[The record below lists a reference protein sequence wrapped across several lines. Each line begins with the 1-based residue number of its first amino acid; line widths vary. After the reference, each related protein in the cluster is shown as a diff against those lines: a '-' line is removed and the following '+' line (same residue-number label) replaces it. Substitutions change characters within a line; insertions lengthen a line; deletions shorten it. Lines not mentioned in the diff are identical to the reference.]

1 MLRELSIE
9 NLAVIE
15 KASVEFGGAFNVFTG
30 ETGAGK
36 SVIIG
41 GINAVL
47 GGRTNKDIVRSG
59 APKAVISAL
68 FDDISDRVK
77 AKLSEL
83 GFSSEDGELVLMREI
98 TSEGKSSARI
108 NGRAATAAMLREVG
122 ELLVDIHGQHE
133 NRILMNNDNQR
144 QILDSYGELD
154 GLLEAYRGEFRRF
167 SKLSR
172 KLREM
177 QEENKTR
184 ELRTAQQL
192 ASIGIGCPGTC
203 NQATGV
209 VEYSNNLGFVNAPL
223 RTDIESKFSVPT
235 YLGNDADAAAY
246 GEYCAGAAKGAGSA
260 VVITLGTGVGSG
272 IIIDGKIYSGS
283 NFAGGEIGHTV
294 IEVDGRPCTCGR
306 KGCFEAYSSATGL
319 VNTTREYAEKFPDS
333 LMAELIKNE
342 GKVSARTAYIA
353 MKQGDEAGKLV
364 TDLYV
369 KYLAVG
375 ITNVIN
381 IFQPDILCIGG
392 GVCNEGD
399 TLLVPLKKAV
409 AEQVYSKRS
418 AKNTEIV
425 ICSLGNDAG
434 IIGAAMLHRS
444 CK

>member
-1 MLRELSIE
+1 MANMERHLGID
-9 NLAVIE
+9 
-15 KASVEFGGAFNVFTG
+15 
-30 ETGAGK
+30 
-36 SVIIG
+36 IG
-41 GINAVL
+41 G
-47 GGRTNKDIVRSG
+47 TNIACGIVNENCEIVARSKVKTNSPRPYAEILADI
-59 APKAVISAL
+59 I
-68 FDDISDRVK
+68 
-77 AKLSEL
+77 
-83 GFSSEDGELVLMREI
+83 
-98 TSEGKSSARI
+98 
-108 NGRAATAAMLREVG
+108 RAA
-122 ELLVDIHGQHE
+122 ELACA
-133 NRILMNNDNQR
+133 
-144 QILDSYGELD
+144 
-154 GLLEAYRGEFRRF
+154 EAGI
-167 SKLSR
+167 
-172 KLREM
+172 
-177 QEENKTR
+177 TP
-184 ELRTAQQL
+184 QQL

-223 RTDIESKFSVPT
+223 RTDIESKFGVPT

-272 IIIDGKIYSGS
+272 ILIDGKIYSGS

-294 IEVDGRPCTCGR
+294 IEV
-306 KGCFEAYSSATGL
+306 
-319 VNTTREYAEKFPDS
+319 
-333 LMAELIKNE
+333 E

>member
-1 MLRELSIE
+1 M
-9 NLAVIE
+9 
-15 KASVEFGGAFNVFTG
+15 KYY
-30 ETGAGK
+30 AG
-36 SVIIG
+36 IDIG
-41 GINAVL
+41 GTNISTGIVDENYEIV
-47 GGRTNKDIVRSG
+47 GRAKIKTDVSRGYKGILPDIVQSVRD
-59 APKAVISAL
+59 AAENA
-68 FDDISDRVK
+68 
-77 AKLSEL
+77 EL
-83 GFSSEDGELVLMREI
+83 ELEEI
-98 TSEGKSSARI
+98 RW
-108 NGRAATAAMLREVG
+108 
-122 ELLVDIHGQHE
+122 
-133 NRILMNNDNQR
+133 
-144 QILDSYGELD
+144 
-154 GLLEAYRGEFRRF
+154 
-167 SKLSR
+167 
-172 KLREM
+172 
-177 QEENKTR
+177 
-184 ELRTAQQL
+184 
-192 ASIGIGCPGTC
+192 IGIGCPGTC
-203 NQATGV
+203 NPETGV
-209 VEYSNNLGFVNAPL
+209 VEYSNNLRWDNVPL
-223 RTDIESKFSVPT
+223 LADVEAALGRKA
-235 YLGNDADAAAY
+235 YLDNDANAAGY
-246 GEYCAGAAKGAGSA
+246 GEYLAGAAKGAKNA
-260 VVITLGTGVGSG
+260 VIITLGTGVGAG
-272 IIIDGKIYSGS
+272 IIINGKIFSGS

-294 IEVDGRPCTCGR
+294 ITVDGYECTCGR

>member
-122 ELLVDIHGQHE
+122 ELLVDFHGQHE

-154 GLLEAYRGEFRRF
+154 ELLEAYRGEFRRF

-184 ELRTAQQL
+184 ELRTAQLTAIIEELTELDLDYGDGERMEEELQKIRSTAKIQGAL
-192 ASIGIGCPGTC
+192 FTA
-203 NQATGV
+203 
-209 VEYSNNLGFVNAPL
+209 NNLLNGEENPGAVELVRQSMNSFAAAGAVLP
-223 RTDIESKFSVPT
+223 E
-235 YLGNDADAAAY
+235 ADALY
-246 GEYCAGAAKGAGSA
+246 RRLEELLPELEDISSRSEERR
-260 VVITLGTGVGSG
+260 VG
-272 IIIDGKIYSGS
+272 K
-283 NFAGGEIGHTV
+283 E
-294 IEVDGRPCTCGR
+294 C
-306 KGCFEAYSSATGL
+306 
-319 VNTTREYAEKFPDS
+319 
-333 LMAELIKNE
+333 
-342 GKVSARTAYIA
+342 
-353 MKQGDEAGKLV
+353 
-364 TDLYV
+364 
-369 KYLAVG
+369 
-375 ITNVIN
+375 
-381 IFQPDILCIGG
+381 
-392 GVCNEGD
+392 
-399 TLLVPLKKAV
+399 
-409 AEQVYSKRS
+409 RS
-418 AKNTEIV
+418 RW
-425 ICSLGNDAG
+425 SPY
-434 IIGAAMLHRS
+434 H
-444 CK
+444 